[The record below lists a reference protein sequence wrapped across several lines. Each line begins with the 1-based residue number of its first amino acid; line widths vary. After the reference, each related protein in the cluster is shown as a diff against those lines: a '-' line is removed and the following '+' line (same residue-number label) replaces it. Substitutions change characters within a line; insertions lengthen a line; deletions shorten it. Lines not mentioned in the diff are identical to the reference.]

1 MKSRMLRIPML
12 FVWLLFGMAL
22 ILVPWSDLWDTN
34 YFLYHYPVLGIFVKN
49 PFLRGTISGLGF
61 MNVLMSLEAFRHT
74 DAAVARRT

>member
-34 YFLYHYPVLGIFVKN
+34 YFLYHYPALGIFLKN
-49 PFLRGTISGLGF
+49 PFLRGAISGLGF
-61 MNVLMSLEAFRHT
+61 MNVLMSLESFRNP
-74 DAAVARRT
+74 DAAVARRI

>member
-34 YFLYHYPVLGIFVKN
+34 YFLYHYPALGIFVKN
-49 PFLRGTISGLGF
+49 PFLRGAISGLGF
-61 MNVLMSLEAFRHT
+61 MNVLMSLDAFRQP

>member
-1 MKSRMLRIPML
+1 MKTRMLRIPML
-12 FVWLLFGMAL
+12 LVWLLFGMAL

-49 PFLRGTISGLGF
+49 PFLRGAISGLGF
-61 MNVLMSLEAFRHT
+61 MNVLMSLDAFRQP